1 LPNQDGQ
8 RYPANK
14 VYISAAH
21 TGTTVFTKMEY
32 IALWMYV
39 SHSARNFSEQRFVQ
53 GKRFS

>member
-1 LPNQDGQ
+1 
-8 RYPANK
+8 
-14 VYISAAH
+14 
-21 TGTTVFTKMEY
+21 MEY